1 MSCGEWG
8 IEAEVAA
15 CCVLYSL
22 YAKEE
27 RHQPLR
33 QRPAGRVRGD
43 PAAAESD
50 GDGGGGH
57 APPLPPPPPPRL
69 AAPCRHPDDESAR
82 VVAAP
87 VRARRF
93 SRRRQS
99 PGRADC
105 PV

>member
-8 IEAEVAA
+8 TEAEVAT

-27 RHQPLR
+27 RHPPWR

-57 APPLPPPPPPRL
+57 ALSLRAPPRL
-69 AAPCRHPDDESAR
+69 ADSCRQPDDESAR
-82 VVAAP
+82 GVAAP
-87 VRARRF
+87 
-93 SRRRQS
+93 
-99 PGRADC
+99 GRA
-105 PV
+105 PRLTPPRPRRGV